1 MTAARSNTPAAA
13 PVPPS
18 PPPPAND
25 APACAPANDDQARVA
40 RRQLVQAIAA
50 LIVADLTRHPAP

>member
-13 PVPPS
+13 PPPPS
-18 PPPPAND
+18 PAPPAND
-25 APACAPANDDQARVA
+25 APACAPANDDEARAA
-40 RRQLVQAIAA
+40 RRELVRAFAA